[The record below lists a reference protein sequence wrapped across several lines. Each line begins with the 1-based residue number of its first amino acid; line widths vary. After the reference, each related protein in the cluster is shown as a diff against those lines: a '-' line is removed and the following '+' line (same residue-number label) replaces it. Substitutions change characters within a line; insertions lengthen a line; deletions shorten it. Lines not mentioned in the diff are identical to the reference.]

1 MSFKKILLPAAA
13 LLLVGSFLAS
23 RAGAQTM
30 GEYATT
36 TASSTSAP
44 KSTDF
49 APPQGD
55 NGGSSRTW
63 GVSALGSS
71 WSDRAGAASG
81 LSQATDFA
89 SRAGAM
95 TSQSTAAE
103 SRWPETGIS
112 GAQSSLDNASSD
124 RFSEQG
130 GSQDRFPSRD
140 LSSDSRW
147 PASSFPDTKGLD
159 STFNTLS
166 GN

>member
-13 LLLVGSFLAS
+13 LLVVGSFLAS

-36 TASSTSAP
+36 TGQTTSGP
-44 KSTDF
+44 TDKDF
-49 APPQGD
+49 ELPHGD
-55 NGGSSRTW
+55 LGGSSRTW

-81 LSQATDFA
+81 SGMGTDFA

-95 TSQSTAAE
+95 SRGSAAAE
-103 SRWPETGIS
+103 SRWPQTGIA
-112 GAQSSLDNASSD
+112 GAKSSLDNASSD

-130 GSQDRFPSRD
+130 ASQDRFTSRD
-140 LSSDSRW
+140 LSSESRW
-147 PASSFPDTKGLD
+147 PSSSLPDKKGLD
-159 STFNTLS
+159 STFNSIS

>member
-1 MSFKKILLPAAA
+1 MSYKKILLPAAA

-44 KSTDF
+44 MSTDF

-81 LSQATDFA
+81 LGQATDFA
-89 SRAGAM
+89 SRASAM
-95 TSQSTAAE
+95 TSQSAGAE

-112 GAQSSLDNASSD
+112 SAKSSFDNASSD
-124 RFSEQG
+124 RFSA
-130 GSQDRFPSRD
+130 SQDRFPSRD
-140 LSSDSRW
+140 LSSDCRW
-147 PASSFPDTKGLD
+147 PASSFPDNKGLD